1 MKIVLLTFGIL
12 VLIVTWLFATA
23 TTINGEHN
31 RTAFKIK
38 SLFYWMAVI
47 SSFCLGY
54 IVASKF

>member
-1 MKIVLLTFGIL
+1 METVLSILGFLFLL
-12 VLIVTWLFATA
+12 VLWLFATS

-38 SLFYWMAVI
+38 SMFYWVAVI

-54 IVASKF
+54 IIAR